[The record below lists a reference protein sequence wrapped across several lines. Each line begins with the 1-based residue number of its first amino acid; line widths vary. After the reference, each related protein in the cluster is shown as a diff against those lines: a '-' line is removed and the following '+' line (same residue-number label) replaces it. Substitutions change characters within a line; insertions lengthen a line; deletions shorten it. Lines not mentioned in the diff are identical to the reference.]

1 MWQILRAEIAYNR
14 LNYLIFLALIVPV
27 LAYDSLREASTPTF
41 LAWLFMFLMVNNW
54 NAFRIREKRSFQ
66 LAQLPVP
73 AVIVGLARFALI
85 AFFSG
90 SFILAYAVLQALL
103 TPETAVGGRVI
114 LCLFALTVT
123 IFTGALIFRD
133 RFVGTK
139 ALGQGKMLIVI
150 LIGLATAAS
159 FYGLIVAR
167 RASESGGAT
176 PAFVRVIRFAIDHNP
191 ADSNLRTA
199 TFVAAGLVLGFLSV
213 VTFTRRK
220 THVE

>member
-14 LNYLIFLALIVPV
+14 LNYLIFMAMIVPV
-27 LAYDSLREASTPTF
+27 LAYDSLRETSTPAF

-73 AVIVGLARFALI
+73 AVTVGFARFALI
-85 AFFSG
+85 VFFSG

-103 TPETAVGGRVI
+103 TPETAVGARVI

-123 IFTGALIFRD
+123 IFAGALIFRD

-139 ALGQGKMLIVI
+139 ALIQGKVVI
-150 LIGLATAAS
+150 FALVGLVTAAG
-159 FYGLIVAR
+159 FYGLIAAR
-167 RASESGGAT
+167 RASESRGGT
-176 PAFVRVIRFAIDHNP
+176 PGFIRVIQFAIDHNP
-191 ADSNLRTA
+191 AASNLRTA
-199 TFVAAGLVLGFLSV
+199 VFVAASLGLGLLSV
-213 VTFTRRK
+213 VTFTRRR